1 MTLGGTISVVNN
13 IIKLILFNNYQGFLS
28 WCDKNNTS
36 LLQFKK
42 TLKNQMDF
50 CKFIEKNYKTTT
62 ILENIECI
70 EKVVK
75 NIKHKSKNNNTDFLL
90 KNMRMSICELG

>member
-1 MTLGGTISVVNN
+1 MAVNYGN
-13 IIKLILFNNYQGFLS
+13 KIFAPFLCLLLF
-28 WCDKNNTS
+28 TR
-36 LLQFKK
+36 
-42 TLKNQMDF
+42 
-50 CKFIEKNYKTTT
+50 
-62 ILENIECI
+62 I